1 MNAAMKKLVIAL
13 AAGLFTSASF
23 AASSEATDPSS
34 AHFQAAYEINVS
46 QNKGG
51 GNFEHLAA
59 YNFSSVDFVTAQMTD
74 MREIRYRAEAH
85 GKDVKWDSLLV
96 GEGAS
101 VTPFGRSGDAV
112 IVHVRV
118 KRRTLDFMKN
128 ATFNGVELDNPQ
140 LEVLDADQ
148 PLSLHLGETVSYVQ
162 GNYKVD
168 VKLVQLTPLKRD

>member
-1 MNAAMKKLVIAL
+1 MKKLVIAL

-23 AASSEATDPSS
+23 AASSEATDPYSK
-34 AHFQAAYEINVS
+34 HFQAAYEINVS

-51 GNFEHLAA
+51 NFEHLAA
-59 YNFSSVDFVTAQMTD
+59 YSFSSVDYVAAQMTD

-101 VTPFGRSGDAV
+101 VTPFARSGDAV
-112 IVHVRV
+112 IVQVRV
-118 KRRTLDFMKN
+118 KRRTLDFMKS